1 MQTNDLRREMEKCK
15 IHVEK
20 LSNSI
25 NNESNLWRDNKV
37 SELKQSISQLANDVN
52 SLASISSQVLREFN
66 KFYEISDKE

>member
-1 MQTNDLRREMEKCK
+1 MEKCK